1 MSRGK
6 GKGGSKECFQS
17 VLDPRHVEMMMLDPQ
32 PTVFVIDDDASMRRA
47 LSYLLQ
53 SAGYNVE
60 TYSSAEKFLG
70 REHYDGV
77 GCIILD
83 VRMPGLSGM
92 DLQEKLMR
100 ADYRMPI
107 IFLTGHG
114 ELSMGVQAMKKGAI
128 DFLTKPCDDEQLLGA
143 VHKAIEKDMQAR
155 GSYNEKQEIR
165 RRIELLT
172 PRENEILRYVIAG
185 LLNKQIAA
193 KLGIAEPTVKIHRG
207 RIMEKLCAESVA
219 DLVRLAG
226 KAGIKPLV

>member
-1 MSRGK
+1 MNGP
-6 GKGGSKECFQS
+6 
-17 VLDPRHVEMMMLDPQ
+17 DP
-32 PTVFVIDDDASMRRA
+32 TIFIIDDDASMRRA

-53 SAGYNVE
+53 SAGYKVE
-60 TYSSAEKFLG
+60 TYSSAEKFLR
-70 REHYDGV
+70 RENYDGV

-100 ADYRMPI
+100 SDYRMPI

-143 VHKAIEKDMQAR
+143 VHSAIEKDMQAR
-155 GSYNEKQEIR
+155 GNYKEKQEIR

-185 LLNKQIAA
+185 MLNKQIAA

-207 RIMEKLCAESVA
+207 RIMQKLCAESVA
-219 DLVRLAG
+219 GLVRLAG
-226 KAGIKPLV
+226 KAGIEPSE

>member
-1 MSRGK
+1 MGERFIDRELNG
-6 GKGGSKECFQS
+6 
-17 VLDPRHVEMMMLDPQ
+17 PN
-32 PTVFVIDDDASMRRA
+32 PTIFVIDDDASMRRA

-53 SAGYNVE
+53 SAGYKVE
-60 TYSSAEKFLG
+60 THSSAEEFLR

-100 ADYRMPI
+100 SDYRMPI

-143 VHKAIEKDMQAR
+143 VQSAIEKDVQAR
-155 GSYNEKQEIR
+155 GSYEEKQKIR

-172 PRENEILRYVIAG
+172 PRENEILHYVIG
-185 LLNKQIAA
+185 GMLNKQIAA

-226 KAGIKPLV
+226 KAGLEPSE

>member
-1 MSRGK
+1 MGERFITEING
-6 GKGGSKECFQS
+6 
-17 VLDPRHVEMMMLDPQ
+17 PN
-32 PTVFVIDDDASMRRA
+32 PTIFVIDDDAPMRSA

-53 SAGYNVE
+53 SAGYKVE
-60 TYSSAEKFLG
+60 THSSAEEFLR

-83 VRMPGLSGM
+83 VQMPGLSGM
-92 DLQEKLMR
+92 DLQVKLMR
-100 ADYRMPI
+100 SDYRMPI

-128 DFLTKPCDDEQLLGA
+128 DFLTKPCDDEQLLAA
-143 VHKAIEKDMQAR
+143 VQSAIEKDMQAR
-155 GSYNEKQEIR
+155 GSYEEKQKIR

-172 PRENEILRYVIAG
+172 PRENEILHYVIG
-185 LLNKQIAA
+185 GMLNKQIAA

-207 RIMEKLCAESVA
+207 RIMEKLCAASVA

-226 KAGIKPLV
+226 KAGIEPSG

>member
-1 MSRGK
+1 MEER
-6 GKGGSKECFQS
+6 CIT
-17 VLDPRHVEMMMLDPQ
+17 EMNGPN
-32 PTVFVIDDDASMRRA
+32 PTIFVIDDDAPMRSA

-53 SAGYNVE
+53 SAGYKVE
-60 TYSSAEKFLG
+60 THSSAEEFLR

-83 VRMPGLSGM
+83 VQMPGLSGM
-92 DLQEKLMR
+92 DLQVKLMR
-100 ADYRMPI
+100 SDYRMPI

-128 DFLTKPCDDEQLLGA
+128 DFLTKPCDDEQLLAA
-143 VHKAIEKDMQAR
+143 VQSAIEKDVQAR
-155 GSYNEKQEIR
+155 GSYEEKQKIR

-172 PRENEILRYVIAG
+172 PRENEILHYVIG
-185 LLNKQIAA
+185 GMLNKQIAA

-207 RIMEKLCAESVA
+207 RIMEKLCVESVA

-226 KAGIKPLV
+226 KAGLEPSG

>member
-1 MSRGK
+1 MTDDRSLVTVFK
-6 GKGGSKECFQS
+6 A
-17 VLDPRHVEMMMLDPQ
+17 
-32 PTVFVIDDDASMRRA
+32 TVFVIDDDASMRRA
-47 LSYLLQ
+47 LSYLMQ
-53 SAGYNVE
+53 SAGYKVE
-60 TYSSAEKFLG
+60 THSSAEEFLR

-83 VRMPGLSGM
+83 VQMPGLSGM

-100 ADYRMPI
+100 SDYRMPI

-128 DFLTKPCDDEQLLGA
+128 DFLTKPCDDDQLLEA
-143 VHKAIEKDMQAR
+143 VRNAIEKDTHAR
-155 GSYNEKQEIR
+155 RSYKEQQEIR
-165 RRIELLT
+165 RRIDLLT

-185 LLNKQIAA
+185 MLNKQIAA

-219 DLVRLAG
+219 NLVYLVG
-226 KAGIKPLV
+226 KADIEPSE

>member
-1 MSRGK
+1 MNG
-6 GKGGSKECFQS
+6 
-17 VLDPRHVEMMMLDPQ
+17 PN
-32 PTVFVIDDDASMRRA
+32 PTIFVIDDDASMRRA
-47 LSYLLQ
+47 LSFLLE
-53 SAGYNVE
+53 SAGYKVE
-60 TYSSAEKFLG
+60 THSSAEEFLR

-92 DLQEKLMR
+92 DLQEKLIR
-100 ADYRMPI
+100 YDYRMPI

-143 VHKAIEKDMQAR
+143 VQSAIAKDMQAR
-155 GSYNEKQEIR
+155 GNYKKKQEIR

-172 PRENEILRYVIAG
+172 PRENEILRYVIG
-185 LLNKQIAA
+185 GMLNKQIAA

-207 RIMEKLCAESVA
+207 RIMQKLCAESVA
-219 DLVRLAG
+219 DLIHLAG
-226 KAGIKPLV
+226 KAGVEPSE

>member
-1 MSRGK
+1 MNG
-6 GKGGSKECFQS
+6 
-17 VLDPRHVEMMMLDPQ
+17 PN
-32 PTVFVIDDDASMRRA
+32 PTIFVIDDDASMRRA
-47 LSYLLQ
+47 LSFLLE
-53 SAGYNVE
+53 SAGYKVE
-60 TYSSAEKFLG
+60 THSSAEEFLR

-92 DLQEKLMR
+92 DLQEKLIR
-100 ADYRMPI
+100 YDYRMPI

-143 VHKAIEKDMQAR
+143 VQSAIEQDMQAR
-155 GSYNEKQEIR
+155 GNYKEKQEIR

-172 PRENEILRYVIAG
+172 PRENEILRYVIG
-185 LLNKQIAA
+185 GMLNKQIAA

-207 RIMEKLCAESVA
+207 RIMVKLCAESVA
-219 DLVRLAG
+219 DLIHLAG
-226 KAGIKPLV
+226 KAGVEPSE

>member
-1 MSRGK
+1 MNG
-6 GKGGSKECFQS
+6 
-17 VLDPRHVEMMMLDPQ
+17 PN
-32 PTVFVIDDDASMRRA
+32 PTIFVIDDDASMRRA
-47 LSYLLQ
+47 LSFLLE
-53 SAGYNVE
+53 SAGYKVE
-60 TYSSAEKFLG
+60 THSSAEEFLR

-92 DLQEKLMR
+92 DLQEKLIR
-100 ADYRMPI
+100 YDYRMPI

-143 VHKAIEKDMQAR
+143 VQSAIAKDMQAR
-155 GSYNEKQEIR
+155 GNYKKKQEIR

-172 PRENEILRYVIAG
+172 PRENEILRYVIG
-185 LLNKQIAA
+185 GMLNKQIAA

-207 RIMEKLCAESVA
+207 RIMVKLCAESVA
-219 DLVRLAG
+219 DLIHLAG
-226 KAGIKPLV
+226 KAGVEPSE

>member
-1 MSRGK
+1 MMPRHST
-6 GKGGSKECFQS
+6 
-17 VLDPRHVEMMMLDPQ
+17 LDPI
-32 PTVFVIDDDASMRRA
+32 VFVIDDDASMRRA

-53 SAGYNVE
+53 SAGYKVE
-60 TYSSAEKFLG
+60 THSSAEEFLR

-92 DLQEKLMR
+92 DLQEKLMGS
-100 ADYRMPI
+100 DYTMPI

-114 ELSMGVQAMKKGAI
+114 ELSMGVEAMKKGAI

-143 VHKAIEKDMQAR
+143 VHSAIEKDKQAR
-155 GSYNEKQEIR
+155 GSYKEKQEIR
-165 RRIELLT
+165 GRIELLT
-172 PRENEILRYVIAG
+172 PRENEILRYVISG
-185 LLNKQIAA
+185 MLNKQIAL
-193 KLGIAEPTVKIHRG
+193 KLGIAEQTVKIHRG

-226 KAGIKPLV
+226 KAGIEPSE

>member
-1 MSRGK
+1 MPPAIRHST
-6 GKGGSKECFQS
+6 
-17 VLDPRHVEMMMLDPQ
+17 LDPI
-32 PTVFVIDDDASMRRA
+32 VFVIDDDASMRRA

-53 SAGYNVE
+53 SAGYKVE
-60 TYSSAEKFLG
+60 THSSAEEFLR

-92 DLQEKLMR
+92 DLQEKLMGS
-100 ADYRMPI
+100 DYRMPI

-114 ELSMGVQAMKKGAI
+114 ELSMGVEAMKKGAI

-143 VHKAIEKDMQAR
+143 VHSAIEKDKQAR
-155 GSYNEKQEIR
+155 GNYKEKQEIR
-165 RRIELLT
+165 GRIELLT
-172 PRENEILRYVIAG
+172 PRENEILRYVISG
-185 LLNKQIAA
+185 MLNKQIAL
-193 KLGIAEPTVKIHRG
+193 KLGIAEQTVKIHRG

-226 KAGIKPLV
+226 KAGIEPSE

>member
-1 MSRGK
+1 MPLATRHST
-6 GKGGSKECFQS
+6 
-17 VLDPRHVEMMMLDPQ
+17 LDPI
-32 PTVFVIDDDASMRRA
+32 VFVIDDDASMRRA

-53 SAGYNVE
+53 SAGYKIE
-60 TYSSAEKFLG
+60 THSSAEEFLR

-92 DLQEKLMR
+92 DLQEKLMGS
-100 ADYRMPI
+100 DYTMPI

-114 ELSMGVQAMKKGAI
+114 ELSMGVEAMKKGAI

-143 VHKAIEKDMQAR
+143 VHSAIEKDKQAR
-155 GSYNEKQEIR
+155 GSYKEKQEIR
-165 RRIELLT
+165 GRIELLT
-172 PRENEILRYVIAG
+172 PRENEILRYVISG
-185 LLNKQIAA
+185 MLNKQIAL
-193 KLGIAEPTVKIHRG
+193 KLGIAEQTVKIHRG

-226 KAGIKPLV
+226 KAGIEPSE

>member
-1 MSRGK
+1 MN
-6 GKGGSKECFQS
+6 GSN
-17 VLDPRHVEMMMLDPQ
+17 
-32 PTVFVIDDDASMRRA
+32 PTIFVIDDDASIRRA

-60 TYSSAEKFLG
+60 TYSSAEEFLR

-100 ADYRMPI
+100 SDYRMPI
-107 IFLTGHG
+107 IFFTGHG

-143 VHKAIEKDMQAR
+143 VHSAIEKDMQAG
-155 GSYNEKQEIR
+155 GSYKEKQEIR

-185 LLNKQIAA
+185 MLNKQIAS

-207 RIMEKLCAESVA
+207 RVMEKLRAESVA
-219 DLVRLAG
+219 DLVHLVG
-226 KAGIKPLV
+226 KAGIEPSK

>member
-1 MSRGK
+1 MPLDTRHST
-6 GKGGSKECFQS
+6 
-17 VLDPRHVEMMMLDPQ
+17 LDPI
-32 PTVFVIDDDASMRRA
+32 VFIIDDDASMRRA

-53 SAGYNVE
+53 SAGYKVE
-60 TYSSAEKFLG
+60 THSSAEGFLR

-92 DLQEKLMR
+92 DLQEKLMGS
-100 ADYRMPI
+100 DYTMPI

-114 ELSMGVQAMKKGAI
+114 ELSMGVEAMKKGAI

-143 VHKAIEKDMQAR
+143 VHSAIEKDKQAR
-155 GSYNEKQEIR
+155 GSYKEKQEIGG
-165 RRIELLT
+165 RIELLT
-172 PRENEILRYVIAG
+172 PRENEILRYVISG
-185 LLNKQIAA
+185 MLNKQIAL
-193 KLGIAEPTVKIHRG
+193 KLGIAEQTVKIHRG

-226 KAGIKPLV
+226 KAGIEPSE